1 MKEKKSE
8 VQATWRR
15 DYAKVMLE
23 DLRIACQ
30 LYLQNSDK
38 PESLMLALYHAQQA
52 SEKAIKLFLVLTGL
66 IEDSIEKISP

>member
-1 MKEKKSE
+1 
-8 VQATWRR
+8 
-15 DYAKVMLE
+15 MLE

-30 LYLQNSDK
+30 LYRQNSDK